1 MSSEMKRGQPITFRV
16 PSDTPD
22 HIVKHLQQ
30 LKETERRNFSSKMA
44 EYVIEGVNQSY
55 SKQKETITVPL
66 PKGLNKSQRDWLK
79 HEQSQALLGN
89 IVYQLLSDPVRTA
102 SLISSMNHGEI
113 EMKDYIDFNEE
124 IASSLETEKEQENVL
139 NKKVEVTNTNTNSTN
154 YSDDDLDN
162 FDWST
167 AAKPEIDSNE
177 QEDNQ
182 EEDLDDLLGGFLAQM
197 ND

>member
-22 HIVKHLQQ
+22 HIVKYLQQ

-44 EYVIEGVNQSY
+44 EYVINGVNQSY
-55 SKQKETITVPL
+55 SKQKETITIPL
-66 PKGLNKSQRDWLK
+66 PNGLNKAQRDWLK
-79 HEQSQALLGN
+79 HEQSQALLGS

-102 SLISSMNHGEI
+102 SLISSMNPSEI
-113 EMKDYIDFNEE
+113 EMKDYIDFNQEV
-124 IASSLETEKEQENVL
+124 ASSVETERQEKTVL
-139 NKKVEVTNTNTNSTN
+139 NEKVEGANTTSTD

-167 AAKPEIDSNE
+167 AVKPEVAPNE
-177 QEDNQ
+177 KEEE
-182 EEDLDDLLGGFLAQM
+182 EEDLTDLLGDFLSQM